1 MALTFVGFIGGSKH
15 FDGSLALSTLGL
27 LKTTYYT
34 FLPCFV
40 LILVGAPLIER
51 TQHIASLKAVFSII
65 TATVGGGGALSHG
78 VASPGAGALAE
89 CGLAAGVV
97 GSPAPF
103 QGEHDRLDRR

>member
-65 TATVGGGGALSHG
+65 TATVGGGRCAFPRGSLTWRRCTG
-78 VASPGAGALAE
+78 RVWPG
-89 CGLAAGVV
+89 CWCCW
-97 GSPAPF
+97 
-103 QGEHDRLDRR
+103 